1 MSEQINDKLS
11 LVEIIQ
17 KFADVNGLSI
27 EEAERLIGTTTEEE
41 TLKKIEE
48 YTLQR
53 IKNNMPRPM
62 NREQRRAMAK
72 QQKRAKKAI
81 KNTAE
86 TVTDFSKKINYI
98 NLIQRLR
105 ELNEKKENENY
116 DEIS

>member
-1 MSEQINDKLS
+1 MSEQINDKPS

-27 EEAERLIGTTTEEE
+27 EEAEQLIGTDTEEE

-53 IKNNMPRPM
+53 IKDNMPRPM

-86 TVTDFSKKINYI
+86 AVTDFSKKINYI
-98 NLIQRLR
+98 NLIQQLR
-105 ELNEKKENENY
+105 ELNEKKEKEENEETN
-116 DEIS
+116 